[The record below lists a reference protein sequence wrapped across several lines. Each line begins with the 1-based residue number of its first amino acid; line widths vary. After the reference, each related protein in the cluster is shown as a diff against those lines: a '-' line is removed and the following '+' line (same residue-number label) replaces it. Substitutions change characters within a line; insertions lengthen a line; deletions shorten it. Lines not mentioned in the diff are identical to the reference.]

1 MRNRLRPNPS
11 DRWTARFVLI
21 MLVAYLA
28 WTLFIAFTR
37 NFEAPITPLLAIMLI
52 PVFLVDGIK
61 TFIESFTPKKVI
73 TGDEDLSKVT
83 VVIPTYNGGKHI
95 GVTLTDLVKRFPKD
109 QIIVSS
115 NGSRDDTCD
124 VVRTY
129 GVRLLEIEQ
138 PIGKVEAI
146 NRALHMVKTPYTL
159 IMDDDTLVGD
169 AVIPTTVLD
178 EGHGGVAFRVYPVRK
193 GPWSLIQ
200 LHEYRKSM
208 DVGRRYHNHSSTV
221 QNISGAV
228 GLYRTQELIRQADIH
243 TGEFSGEDL
252 QRTLLVHLSRNTGGG
267 VVMSES
273 IIETMAPDSFMSLFN
288 QRVYG
293 WYPGFL
299 ANFHLYWRLLF
310 MRNIPKRLRFEAF
323 FNCFVLTFLDPIRL
337 LSLPILLFTPTYLVF
352 FYIVY
357 VLLETIPWF
366 STGRN
371 EPYWVI
377 LVFPLY
383 GIFNFLTRML
393 SMSVFF
399 YRRITKI
406 IGKGIKNDDYKF
418 MRPHA
423 RLIGVLTSSIVTLSF
438 AFVYGS
444 FLTAVSN
451 YEAILYI
458 PRKIEQS
465 IAAVAES
472 IRVDAAKDEY
482 TITVKSGDSR
492 WTISKF
498 FVQEYM
504 KDKNLLLSS
513 SEVEVAT
520 YWLVINSGETRDMFP
535 GETIVVK
542 AIDIEIAV
550 ERARI

>member
-1 MRNRLRPNPS
+1 
-11 DRWTARFVLI
+11 
-21 MLVAYLA
+21 MLVAYLG
-28 WTLFIAFTR
+28 WTLYIAFTR
-37 NFEAPITPLLAIMLI
+37 NFVVPITPILAIMLV

-61 TFIESFTPKKVI
+61 TFIESFTPKKTI
-73 TGDEDLSKVT
+73 TGTEDMSKVT
-83 VVIPTYNGGKHI
+83 VVIPTYNGGKHLHI
-95 GVTLTDLVKRFPKD
+95 TLDDLIKRFPKD

-115 NGSRDDTCD
+115 NGSKDNTCD
-124 VVRTY
+124 VVRSY

-146 NRALHMVKTPYTL
+146 NRALHMVTTPYTL
-159 IMDDDTLVGD
+159 IMDDDTLVGN
-169 AVIPTTVLD
+169 AIIPTSKLD
-178 EGHGGVAFRVYPVRK
+178 EGSGGVAFRVYPVRK

-208 DVGRRYHNHSSTV
+208 DVGRRYHNRSSSV

-228 GLYRTQELIRQADIH
+228 GLYRTTELIRQADIH

-252 QRTLLVHLSRNTGGG
+252 QRTLLVHLSGKNGGG

-273 IIETMAPDSFMSLFN
+273 IIETMAPDSFISLFN

-310 MRNIPKRLRFEAF
+310 MKDIPKRLRYEAF

-352 FYIVY
+352 FYITY

-366 STGRN
+366 TTGRN

-406 IGKGIKNDDYKF
+406 IGRGVKNDDYKF
-418 MRPHA
+418 MRPYA
-423 RLIGVLTSSIVTLSF
+423 RVLGVVTSSVITLSF
-438 AFVYGS
+438 ALVYGS
-444 FLTAVSN
+444 FLTVVSN
-451 YEAILYI
+451 YEAILSL
-458 PRKIEQS
+458 PRTIE
-465 IAAVAES
+465 ES
-472 IRVDAAKDEY
+472 I
-482 TITVKSGDSR
+482 ITASENLLGSTNEASASDKIYSETVARGDSH
-492 WTISKF
+492 WTVNRALIQDYTKANKMVLTNRELEIATFWLTKGVEISK
-498 FVQEYM
+498 
-504 KDKNLLLSS
+504 LLHPGQIVSLSG
-513 SEVEVAT
+513 A
-520 YWLVINSGETRDMFP
+520 
-535 GETIVVK
+535 
-542 AIDIEIAV
+542 DIE
-550 ERARI
+550 RAISLTRT